1 MTRMPDTLSLSLRLK
16 DATHTIHE
24 DLDRGI
30 MAQGLF
36 SSADKY
42 RNFVQL
48 QYQFHRDI
56 NALYNHAQLIEIIPD
71 LSARNR
77 FAQVCQDMED
87 LGFSLPDEPNPVD
100 NKDASTAI
108 GWLYVA
114 EGSKLGANFLT
125 KLAEKLG
132 FTESFGAR
140 HLAADPAGRG
150 PSWNAF
156 KSAIDHAGFDPALA
170 ATGARAGFL
179 RVKTYLLASNAK
191 TSTPA

>member
-1 MTRMPDTLSLSLRLK
+1 MTRLSNTLSLSLRLK

-42 RNFVQL
+42 RSFVQL

-56 NALYNHAQLIEIIPD
+56 NALYSHPQLVEIIPD
-71 LSARNR
+71 LVARNR
-77 FAQVCQDMED
+77 FLQVCQDMQD
-87 LGFSLPDEPNPVD
+87 LGLPLPAGDNPVD
-100 NKDASTAI
+100 AQDASVAI

-132 FTESFGAR
+132 VTEDFGAR
-140 HLAADPAGRG
+140 HLAPDPGGRG

-170 ATGARAGFL
+170 ATAARAGFL
-179 RVKTYLLASNAK
+179 RVKNYLVAPEA
-191 TSTPA
+191 TTR

>member
-1 MTRMPDTLSLSLRLK
+1 MTRTSDTLSLSLRLK

-56 NALYNHAQLIEIIPD
+56 NGLYSHADLVETIPD
-71 LSARNR
+71 LAIRNR
-77 FAQVCQDMED
+77 FALVHQDMRD
-87 LGFSLPDEPNPVD
+87 LGLPLPDARNPVEA
-100 NKDASTAI
+100 KDASTAI

-132 FTESFGAR
+132 FTETFGAR
-140 HLAADPAGRG
+140 HLAADPGGRG

-170 ATGARAGFL
+170 VTGARAAFL
-179 RVKTYLLASNAK
+179 RVKTYLNAPNASLN
-191 TSTPA
+191 TPA